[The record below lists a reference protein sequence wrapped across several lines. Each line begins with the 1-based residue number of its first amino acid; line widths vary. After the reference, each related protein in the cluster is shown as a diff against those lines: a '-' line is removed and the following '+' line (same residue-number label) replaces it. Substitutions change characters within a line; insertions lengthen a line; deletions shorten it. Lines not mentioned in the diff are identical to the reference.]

1 MRRFQCPKCEN
12 EVHFDN
18 RQCVVC
24 TTQFGYLPSADKMLA
39 LSGGNDETYPCENR
53 NVIGCNWLC
62 EGVTNLNQCLSC
74 RHTTKLPDLSVSENL
89 RQFTLLERAKRQL
102 FYSIMKFRLPLYR
115 STESAEG
122 YLHFELLGDEIDSE
136 GEIERVMTGHKQGRI
151 TINIAEADDATR
163 EKIRKAHGEPYR
175 TLIGHFRHEIAHFYW
190 DKLVAGKQSID
201 EFRAI
206 FGDERADYSD
216 ALKVYYKKSAPHGW
230 SKSFVSA
237 YATAHPWED
246 FAETWAHYFHM
257 ISGLETAY
265 AYGISPQP
273 VKDSAPYMVL
283 ISDPFDV
290 IDLRILVDHWVTLT
304 VAMNEMNRSI
314 GNFDYYPFVLSDS
327 IFRKLKF
334 VHDLIGAHTKN

>member
-1 MRRFQCPKCEN
+1 
-12 EVHFDN
+12 
-18 RQCVVC
+18 
-24 TTQFGYLPSADKMLA
+24 MLA
-39 LSGGNDETYPCENR
+39 LSSKDSEIYPCENR

-62 EGVTNLNQCLSC
+62 EGVTGLNQCLSC
-74 RHTTKLPDLSVSENL
+74 RHTTRSPDLDNSENL

-102 FYSIMKFRLPLYR
+102 FYSIMKFRLPLFK

-122 YLHFELLGDEIDSE
+122 YLHFELLADKTDSD
-136 GEIERVMTGHKQGRI
+136 GEIERVMTGHSRGRI

-163 EKIRKAHGEPYR
+163 ERIRKAHGEPYR

-190 DKLVAGKQSID
+190 DKLVAKKHSIE
-201 EFRAI
+201 EFRSI
-206 FGDERADYSD
+206 FGDERADYSK
-216 ALKVYYKKSAPHGW
+216 ALKAYYKNSAPPGW
-230 SKSFVSA
+230 SKSYVSA

-273 VKDSAPYMVL
+273 LKEDAPHMVL
-283 ISDPFDV
+283 ISDPFHV
-290 IDLRILVDHWVTLT
+290 RDLKILVDHWVTLT

-334 VHDLIGAHTKN
+334 VHDLIGSQNTG